1 MPRHR
6 DPAASLRA
14 LAQALPLMAEHAM
27 EITMR
32 EAEDQGKRTTAFHN
46 VTGRLRASIRA
57 GLTKH
62 TPERIAGALTAG
74 DNDAQP
80 GRTGW
85 ETPSYEYAP
94 HVELGSAGRPP
105 RSYIWSTM
113 VYIAAQGV
121 LERAMQAEF
130 RSFNP

>member
-1 MPRHR
+1 
-6 DPAASLRA
+6 
-14 LAQALPLMAEHAM
+14 M

-46 VTGRLRASIRA
+46 VTGRLRRSIRA

-62 TPERIAGALTAG
+62 TRERIAGALTAG
-74 DNDAQP
+74 DNDAEP
-80 GRTGW
+80 GRAGW

-94 HVELGSAGRPP
+94 MIELGTSRRPP

-113 VYIAAQGV
+113 LYIAAQGV
-121 LERAMQAEF
+121 LSKAIRAEF
-130 RSFNP
+130 RSWNP